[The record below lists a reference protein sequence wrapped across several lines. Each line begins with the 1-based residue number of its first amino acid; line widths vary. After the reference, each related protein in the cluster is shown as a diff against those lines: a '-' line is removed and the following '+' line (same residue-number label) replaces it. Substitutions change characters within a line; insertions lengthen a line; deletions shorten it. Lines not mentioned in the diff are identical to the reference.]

1 MPTLL
6 VDLILAVAVGAVFLI
21 ARRPK
26 TPIAVLYRDYAQ
38 RLSGKARPLSGKVR
52 GIPGETALAK
62 FYRLF
67 WGWAAYNQKD
77 WSNAPT
83 ITKWNQKAG
92 PRVGDWCETKDSGLH
107 RIGAVEAAIRLAAQ
121 SGRFSLDTSEGV
133 TYSGLFVDYPAI
145 QKSSLVRQSQSKA
158 GTIHQPRMNLP
169 CRVFKET

>member
-6 VDLILAVAVGAVFLI
+6 VDLILAAAVGAVFLI

-26 TPIAVLYRDYAQ
+26 TPIAVLYRDYVQ
-38 RLSGKARPLSGKVR
+38 RLSGKARGF
-52 GIPGETALAK
+52 PGETALAK

-145 QKSSLVRQSQSKA
+145 QKSSLVRQSQSKS
-158 GTIHQPRMNLP
+158 GTIHGPHMNLP